1 MKDLIDRYYKINVIG
16 IIKISANVF
25 KIKSHH
31 QFYVAK
37 VVHNHQLEKI
47 FYDIEAM
54 QINIFVNVILNTYQ
68 QYLTPYHQQYLYL
81 MPFLENND
89 YIENDIK
96 IRKYFELISYL
107 HNYSFYNLNVNEH
120 YFQQLHD
127 QLLNNIQ
134 ERFNYYQE
142 LIIQYEKM
150 TFRSPTQWYFVM
162 NYYHIYQALEKSHS
176 YLIQFMKLTE
186 GYSRIRVCY
195 NYLNFDYAHILVNHS
210 CLIAIDHICLQMPVF
225 DLYHFFQNENFLLL
239 NTDILLNHYFCDI
252 TLRDDEKT
260 LLKCLLNIVP
270 CIKFKNN
277 EVDNIYL
284 LTQLMNYIDEVEH
297 FIHQI

>member
-1 MKDLIDRYYKINVIG
+1 N
-16 IIKISANVF
+16 
-25 KIKSHH
+25 
-31 QFYVAK
+31 
-37 VVHNHQLEKI
+37 NHQLEKI
-47 FYDIEAM
+47 FYDIKNI
-54 QINIFVNVILNTYQ
+54 QINVFVKVLLNTRQ

-89 YIENDIK
+89 YIANDIK

-107 HNYSFYNLNVNEH
+107 HNHSFYNLKVNEH

-127 QLLNNIQ
+127 QLLKNIQ
-134 ERFNYYQE
+134 ARLNYYQQ
-142 LIIQYEKM
+142 LMLQYEKM

-176 YLIQFMKLTE
+176 YFLQFMELTK
-186 GYSRIRVCY
+186 GYSSIRVCY
-195 NYLNFDYAHILVNHS
+195 NYLNFDFAHIIAEYP
-210 CLIAIDHICLQMPVF
+210 CLIAMDHICLQIPVF
-225 DLYHFFQNENFLLL
+225 DLYHVFQNENFTLL
-239 NTDILLNHYFCDI
+239 NTNMLLNHYFCDM
-252 TLRDDEKT
+252 TLGDDEKL

-270 CIKFKNN
+270 RIEFKSD

-284 LTQLMNYIDEVEH
+284 LTQLLNYIDEVEH